1 MRLAIVP
8 ITVLAL
14 VSSTALAGTIR
25 GYVID
30 EAGNRVAGSSSSGL
44 AHGFARSTATPAPN
58 KVGRKR
64 LPMPM
69 EISLSQSM
77 LLRSTCSLPVLIIS
91 LGWQRHLSVPPCVSF
106 SVASDYDRSSNQSL
120 QHSHSP
126 RESPIPV
133 RQTPLAFHR
142 RAQRNAD
149 RRRDMRRNPD
159 RSPARIHRCDTPR
172 TQRFCRARFRHW
184 PDHYLLHEVR

>member
-1 MRLAIVP
+1 MRRAIGLRELEFRLGTWFRQ
-8 ITVLAL
+8 INGH
-14 VSSTALAGTIR
+14 SSTQQSWA
-25 GYVID
+25 
-30 EAGNRVAGSSSSGL
+30 
-44 AHGFARSTATPAPN
+44 
-58 KVGRKR
+58 KR

-91 LGWQRHLSVPPCVSF
+91 LGRQRHLSVPPCVSF

-133 RQTPLAFHR
+133 PRKPIAFHPP
-142 RAQRNAD
+142 AQRNAF
-149 RRRDMRRNPD
+149 RRDVRLQS
-159 RSPARIHRCDTPR
+159 RSFGRENQSLRHTPQLQPALL
-172 TQRFCRARFRHW
+172 RFSAMISQSFIWWIATCSILNEIKFQNW
-184 PDHYLLHEVR
+184 

>member
-1 MRLAIVP
+1 MRRAIGLRELEFRLGTWFRQ
-8 ITVLAL
+8 INGH
-14 VSSTALAGTIR
+14 SSTQQSWA
-25 GYVID
+25 
-30 EAGNRVAGSSSSGL
+30 
-44 AHGFARSTATPAPN
+44 
-58 KVGRKR
+58 KR

-126 RESPIPV
+126 RESPIQVPET
-133 RQTPLAFHR
+133 RLAFHR

-149 RRRDMRRNPD
+149 RRRDMRQQSRSFARENPPLRHTPHSTVLSGALSALA
-159 RSPARIHRCDTPR
+159 RSLPTPR
-172 TQRFCRARFRHW
+172 S
-184 PDHYLLHEVR
+184 